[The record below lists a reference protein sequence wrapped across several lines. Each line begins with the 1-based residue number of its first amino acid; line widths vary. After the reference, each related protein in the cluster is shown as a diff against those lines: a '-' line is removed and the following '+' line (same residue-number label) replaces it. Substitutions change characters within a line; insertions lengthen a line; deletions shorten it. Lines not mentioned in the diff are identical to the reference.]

1 VARILD
7 TDPAAIRTTVSER
20 YFPMRDPRAGGTIY
34 NWTLGWYKTAHE
46 IAREFGH
53 DAVLRLLLER
63 SPADL
68 QLAAACELGDEPL
81 VTQLVREHP
90 GIAGTL
96 RDEDRRKIADA
107 ARNNR
112 TTAVRLMLEA
122 GWPSDA
128 RGQENATPL
137 HWAGFHGNAE
147 MARVL
152 LAHDAP
158 IDVKEDHHDGTPL
171 HWTIYGSEHGWHCR
185 TGDYVATA
193 EALIA
198 AGAQLPPLQSLKS
211 GTPAV
216 LDVLRR
222 HSNASK

>member
-1 VARILD
+1 
-7 TDPAAIRTTVSER
+7 
-20 YFPMRDPRAGGTIY
+20 
-34 NWTLGWYKTAHE
+34 
-46 IAREFGH
+46 
-53 DAVLRLLLER
+53 
-63 SPADL
+63 
-68 QLAAACELGDEPL
+68 LAAACELADEAL
-81 VTQLVREHP
+81 VTRLVREHP
-90 GIAGTL
+90 GIAATL

-112 TTAVRLMLEA
+112 TTGVRLMLEA

-147 MARVL
+147 MARIL
-152 LAHDAP
+152 LAHNAP
-158 IDVKEDHHDGTPL
+158 IDVKENQHDGTPL
-171 HWTIYGSEHGWHCR
+171 HWAIYGSEHVWHCG

-193 EALIA
+193 EALTA
-198 AGAQLPPLQSLKS
+198 AGAQLPRLETLKS

-222 HSNASK
+222 HSNAQK